1 LLRCFGDQWP
11 VLLAHLILFSFIYPS
26 ERSLVPASIMEQL
39 LDLARR
45 DSQTHSPKNRVCRST
60 ILSRSQ
66 YLDDVLHG
74 GYLDAR
80 LLPPLQ

>member
-1 LLRCFGDQWP
+1 
-11 VLLAHLILFSFIYPS
+11 
-26 ERSLVPASIMEQL
+26 MEQL

-45 DSQTHSPKNRVCRST
+45 DTRTDPPNDRVCRGT

-66 YLDDVLHG
+66 YLGDVLHG

-80 LLPPLQ
+80 LLAPSSMSQEDIKRWTAAGDVDPD